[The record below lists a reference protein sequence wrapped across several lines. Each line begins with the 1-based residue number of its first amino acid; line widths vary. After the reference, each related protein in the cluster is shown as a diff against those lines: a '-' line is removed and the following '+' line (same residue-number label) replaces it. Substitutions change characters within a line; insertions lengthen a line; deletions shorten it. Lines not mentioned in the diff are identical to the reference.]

1 MPQLQVR
8 QRGEVLRSLNLGR
21 QLSIGRT
28 PDNGLPLRD
37 PSVAVRHAEISVE
50 GGALLLT
57 DLAGS
62 ETGTFVNGHRLTPHQ
77 PHRLEHGDEIQI
89 GPFTVAFL
97 NEATPAPAPPAA
109 GRRDVQ
115 GELAARPA
123 RPPLPTYPAPRPPA
137 TGPAMYTSF
146 LPPFYQESE
155 FLGRFLKVL
164 ESIWEP
170 MQRRQD
176 SVDLHFDPRVA
187 PPPVLGWTAQWLGI
201 PLDPHWPEARQ
212 RAWLREAVTLYRWR
226 GTRYGLTRA
235 LETVYGLTP
244 VLRED
249 SAEPHTLRVTLLD
262 SLDGEDTAG
271 REAVTAFVYAH
282 SPAHTRVIVEWADP
296 PPAPAPPPPTTE
308 RPAQPPAQPPAEPSA
323 EPSAAPPPPRT
334 SRPTQDVSE

>member
-1 MPQLQVR
+1 MPHLQVR
-8 QRGEVLRSLNLGR
+8 QRGEVLRSLTLGR

-50 GGALLLT
+50 NGALLLT

-62 ETGTFVNGHRLTPHQ
+62 DTGTFVNGHRLTPHQ
-77 PHRLEHGDEIQI
+77 PRRLEHGDEIQI

-97 NEATPAPAPPAA
+97 NEAAATPAPVPQ
-109 GRRDVQ
+109 GRRHVQ

-123 RPPLPTYPAPRPPA
+123 RPPLPTYPAPLPRLD
-137 TGPAMYTSF
+137 GPALYASF

-155 FLGRFLKVL
+155 FLERFLKIL
-164 ESIWEP
+164 EGVWEP
-170 MQRRQD
+170 LQRRQD
-176 SVDLHFDPRVA
+176 SVELHFDPRVA
-187 PPPVLGWTAQWLGI
+187 PPPVLGWMAQWLGI

-262 SLDGEDTAG
+262 SPDGEDTAS
-271 REAVTAFVYAH
+271 REAVTAFLHAH
-282 SPAHTRVIVEWADP
+282 APAHAQVTVDWVD
-296 PPAPAPPPPTTE
+296 APAPPEPPTPPE
-308 RPAQPPAQPPAEPSA
+308 PPGDAEPPAPDPAT
-323 EPSAAPPPPRT
+323 PPRT
-334 SRPTQDVSE
+334 PRPTQDVSE